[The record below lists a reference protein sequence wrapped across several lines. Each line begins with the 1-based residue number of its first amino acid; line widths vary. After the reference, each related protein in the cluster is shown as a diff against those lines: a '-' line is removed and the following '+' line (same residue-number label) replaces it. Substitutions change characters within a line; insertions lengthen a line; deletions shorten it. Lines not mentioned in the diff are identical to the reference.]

1 MAGYV
6 RQSIADII
14 NGESVTAPPLNAEFD
29 QIQSAFNSTGG
40 HSHDG
45 STGNSKKI
53 DLTTSITGYL
63 PVINGGVGGKN
74 TTTQVVDPA
83 QTDDGTSG
91 YAAGSV
97 WINTSTDK
105 IFICFSNASGA
116 AVWHEVAA
124 ITPQN
129 RWTPALTGLID
140 IGSPT
145 KAFKDVYVNGSYN
158 GVVGGITPAAV
169 TATTVTAN
177 TGFSGNLTGNVTGDI
192 TGDVT
197 GDVTGD
203 LTGNFTGNATGDLT
217 GNLVATTTTA
227 KNFNPATDSTYTLGT
242 TTIRWSNIF
251 ADAAE
256 INTVTGDVIGDL
268 TGNLVAT
275 TTTVKNFNP
284 ASDNAYTLGTTTAR
298 WANIFANAVTG
309 DLVGNVTGNVTGNLT
324 GNVTGDIV
332 GSINASNAVVSN
344 VATPVATTDA
354 ANKQY
359 VTDQLSLGVNSVEA
373 FRLDAQKFAIN
384 AEDNQFTSS
393 TGITGYSALHYAA
406 KADDSKVA
414 AASSATAAS
423 ASEVS
428 AAASALTAS
437 TKAALLSNAADAIEH
452 RLIGVLI

>member
-29 QIQSAFNSTGG
+29 QIQSAFNNTDG

-45 STGNSKKI
+45 STGNSKRI

-63 PVINGGVGGKN
+63 PVVNGGVGGKN

-91 YAAGSV
+91 YAVGSV
-97 WINTSTDK
+97 WVNTSTDK

-177 TGFSGNLTGNVTGDI
+177 TGFSGDLTGNVTGDI

-203 LTGNFTGNATGDLT
+203 LTGNVTGNATGDLT

-256 INTVTGDVIGDL
+256 INTVTGD
-268 TGNLVAT
+268 
-275 TTTVKNFNP
+275 
-284 ASDNAYTLGTTTAR
+284 
-298 WANIFANAVTG
+298 
-309 DLVGNVTGNVTGNLT
+309 LVGNVTGDVTGNLT

-332 GSINASNAVVSN
+332 GSINAANAVVSN

-373 FRLDAQKFAIN
+373 YRLDAQKFAIN
-384 AEDNQFTSS
+384 AEDNQFTTS

>member
-29 QIQSAFNSTGG
+29 QIQSAFNSTEG

-83 QTDDGTSG
+83 QTDDGTAG

-116 AVWHEVAA
+116 AVWHAVAA
-124 ITPQN
+124 VTPQN
-129 RWTPALTGLID
+129 RWTPDLTGLVD

-177 TGFSGNLTGNVTGDI
+177 TGFSGNLTGNVTGNI

-217 GNLVATTTTA
+217 GNLVATTATA
-227 KNFNPATDSTYTLGT
+227 KNFNPATASTYTLGT

-251 ADAAE
+251 AD
-256 INTVTGDVIGDL
+256 
-268 TGNLVAT
+268 
-275 TTTVKNFNP
+275 
-284 ASDNAYTLGTTTAR
+284 
-298 WANIFANAVTG
+298 AVTG

-344 VATPVATTDA
+344 VATPVANTDA